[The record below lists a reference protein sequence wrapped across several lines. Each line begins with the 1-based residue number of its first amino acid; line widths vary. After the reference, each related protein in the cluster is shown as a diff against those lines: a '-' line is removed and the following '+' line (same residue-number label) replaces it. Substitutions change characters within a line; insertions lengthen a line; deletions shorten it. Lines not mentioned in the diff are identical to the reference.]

1 MALPLWI
8 LALMSVAIGAYFTLN
23 HGEPTIPTPG
33 WLTPAA
39 IGAAVGGVLIAWLA
53 YQMKVVDAAALA
65 RAFGPIRTAAL
76 RGFWV
81 DQAFLGAYRGVV
93 LMLSRAIGWLDR
105 YIVDGVVNVVSAW
118 TVMLG
123 DGIRRVQTGRVQD
136 YVTGVAVGVLIVGV
150 VPGIVLELLA
160 QAADVNVHRSRE
172 R

>member
-1 MALPLWI
+1 MLLVGAFLTAFYMIRVVALAFFGSARTPAAAHDSHGHGHAHGHPHDPPISMALPLWI

-105 YIVDGVVNVVSAW
+105 YIVDE
-118 TVMLG
+118 
-123 DGIRRVQTGRVQD
+123 IGRAHV
-136 YVTGVAVGVLIVGV
+136 
-150 VPGIVLELLA
+150 
-160 QAADVNVHRSRE
+160 
-172 R
+172 